1 MAKYNLWILLIAF
14 FALSCKNT
22 ASLKVDRLEG
32 EEIPISDSI
41 AANESIDSFILPY
54 KKHIDQEMSS
64 VLAYTPKDLVK
75 TEGDLNTAIGN
86 MMADA
91 VMELAEPVFKSRTGK
106 TIDIVLL
113 NYGGIRS
120 SLKAGDVTTRSAF
133 QIMPFENQVIVAEM
147 TGEKVNEL
155 VHFLIDSGTA
165 HPVAGIEL
173 TVNEKN
179 ALEKILIR
187 GQPLVQSKTYY
198 VATNDYLYNGGDNM
212 TFFSGTKSFDL
223 DYKLRNVLID
233 YFTKH
238 DTIAPVIDQRF
249 IRIK

>member
-1 MAKYNLWILLIAF
+1 MTKNYLRMVLLLF
-14 FALSCKNT
+14 FLTSCKNT
-22 ASLKVDRLEG
+22 AGLHLTRLEG
-32 EEIPISDSI
+32 KEIPVSDSI
-41 AANESIDSFILPY
+41 PANDAIDAFISPY
-54 KKHIDQEMSS
+54 KEHIDQEMSA
-64 VLAYTPKDLVK
+64 VLAYAPKDLVK
-75 TEGDLNTAIGN
+75 TEGELNTAIGN

-91 VMELAEPVFKSRTGK
+91 VMELANPVFKSRTGN

-120 SLKAGDVTTRSAF
+120 SLNHGDVTTRSAY
-133 QIMPFENQVIVAEM
+133 QIMPFENQVIVAKM
-147 TGEKVNEL
+147 SGSKIDEL
-155 VHFLIDSGTA
+155 VHFLIDAGTA

-173 TVNEKN
+173 AVNSNN
-179 ALEKILIR
+179 ALQKILIQ
-187 GQPLVQSKTYY
+187 GQPLDKNKSYY

-212 TFFSGTKSFDL
+212 TFFSGTESFDL

-238 DTIAPVIDQRF
+238 DTIAPVTDQRF